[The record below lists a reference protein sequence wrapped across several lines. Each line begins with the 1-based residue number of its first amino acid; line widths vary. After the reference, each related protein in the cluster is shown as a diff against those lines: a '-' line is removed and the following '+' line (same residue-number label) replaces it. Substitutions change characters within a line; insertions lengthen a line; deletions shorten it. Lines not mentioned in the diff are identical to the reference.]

1 MKNVIVTQLPIPAFF
16 DRHKAGSV
24 WRVPYQDRAN
34 QAEAW
39 AKQHGIAPAA
49 TDRKK
54 ICLMAIDV
62 QNTFCIPDHDWTLEK
77 IEAKNG

>member
-1 MKNVIVTQLPIPAFF
+1 MKNVIATQLPVPIFF
-16 DRHKAGSV
+16 DRHKVGSV

-49 TDRKK
+49 KDR
-54 ICLMAIDV
+54 
-62 QNTFCIPDHDWTLEK
+62 
-77 IEAKNG
+77 